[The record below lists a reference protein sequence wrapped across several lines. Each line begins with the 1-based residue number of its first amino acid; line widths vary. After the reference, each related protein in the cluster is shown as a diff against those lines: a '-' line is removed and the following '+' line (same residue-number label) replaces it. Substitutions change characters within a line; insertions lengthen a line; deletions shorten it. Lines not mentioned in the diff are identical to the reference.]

1 MPAVFI
7 VLFINLLALGDCSR
21 LYFKKMK
28 NILILVK
35 NKMLLIYKLIINYD
49 IDAMYNEH
57 VFIFINYNRCLW
69 VYIHHEI
76 SVIKLHQI

>member
-7 VLFINLLALGDCSR
+7 VLFINSLALGDCSR

-49 IDAMYNEH
+49 IDAICTMNMYL
-57 VFIFINYNRCLW
+57 YL
-69 VYIHHEI
+69 
-76 SVIKLHQI
+76 